1 MAMQSRSYFWSFFW
15 SLTFRA
21 RKHYQAIIYY
31 GLAAFAASAALL
43 SRAVLSPEFGSHY
56 PYHTVWLA
64 IIFVAW
70 YCGVGPSILAVGIE
84 ALGIWYWFLPP
95 YHSISGK
102 NHIEYFGMFGFLTF
116 SAIIIALGESNRR
129 LLVKRENAEMALHEA
144 NEELEERVSQRTAEL
159 ERSNE
164 SARRLSARIMV
175 VEDEERRRIGRALHD
190 SLGQYLAL
198 LNMNLCRLRAQVE
211 TETAL
216 FSECADLVE
225 QCLIETR
232 TISHLL
238 HPPLL
243 DEVGFGSATRLFVE
257 GSSRR
262 SGLTVTLDLPS
273 ESGMRLPK
281 NLEIALFRA
290 VQEGLT
296 NIHRYAEATFASIRL
311 KRDISGA
318 QLSIQDNGK
327 GIPPT
332 LLKRLRDGT
341 ADSGVGIAGMRE
353 RLRELN
359 GVLEIQSDQSGTI
372 LKITAS
378 TTPGRAEQTSVA
390 IAKPSD
396 AGEQLQCA
404 MTAQLKVTSSEL

>member
-1 MAMQSRSYFWSFFW
+1 MQPMSYFW

-21 RKHYQAIIYY
+21 RKDYQATATIYY
-31 GLAAFAASAALL
+31 GLAVLAASAALL

-70 YCGVGPSILAVGIE
+70 YCGLGPSILAVGIE

-102 NHIEYFGMFGFLTF
+102 NHVEYFGIFGFLTF
-116 SAIIIALGESNRR
+116 SVIIIALGESNRR
-129 LLVKRENAEMALHEA
+129 LLVRREKAERALHEA

-164 SARRLSARIMV
+164 SARRLSARIIV

-198 LNMNLCRLRAQVE
+198 LKMNLSLLRAEVD

-216 FSECADLVE
+216 FSECATMVE
-225 QCLIETR
+225 QCLTETR

-243 DEVGFGSATRLFVE
+243 DELGFGSATRLFVE
-257 GSSRR
+257 GFSRR

-273 ESGMRLPK
+273 EAGMRLPV
-281 NLEIALFRA
+281 NLEVALFRA

-296 NIHRYAEATFASIRL
+296 NIHRYAEATSASISL
-311 KRDISGA
+311 KREISMA
-318 QLSIQDNGK
+318 QLSIRDNGK
-327 GIPPT
+327 GIPPA

-372 LKITAS
+372 LKITAP
-378 TTPGRAEQTSVA
+378 TTRSPEQTSAA
-390 IAKPSD
+390 IAS
-396 AGEQLQCA
+396 
-404 MTAQLKVTSSEL
+404 AQSLSA